1 MKLKNEALVG
11 MVVLAGIL
19 VAVFGA
25 IWLSGTSIGKP
36 QRELTAVFSEVGVL
50 AEGSPVK
57 YRGVKVGRVTHIDL
71 APRGDGVLVT
81 LNVDNRVQ
89 LPRDPGVV
97 VQPESFFGDW
107 EAAIVSRG
115 AVKNL
120 DFVQMP
126 GVRALPGA
134 TMPDITQLTA
144 VAADIAGNLQILSDR
159 IGLAFTEQ
167 TALDIRRTVENVE
180 DISGQMKGF
189 IDQQTRLYG
198 QVGRNVLDATSNIRA
213 ATNEATLTA
222 RDLRSTVTQ
231 GDVQRSLANVQ
242 QASANLA
249 ALSAQLNAA
258 ASGVPGLVART
269 DTTIAA
275 FGQTART
282 LNTTVQGL
290 QPGLAQLPPT
300 LAEARQAIATLNQAM
315 QKINEGNGTLG
326 RLIADP
332 ALYEETQRAIV
343 TLRRLLADI
352 QQNPGRYIGQLQ
364 VF

>member
-11 MVVLAGIL
+11 VVVLAGIV
-19 VAVFGA
+19 VAFAGA
-25 IWLSGTSIGKP
+25 LWLSGTTIGKP

-50 AEGSPVK
+50 QEGNPVV
-57 YRGVKVGRVTHIDL
+57 YRGVSVGKVTRIAL

-81 LNVDNRVQ
+81 LNVDDRVVF
-89 LPRDPGVV
+89 PRDAGVV
-97 VQPESFFGDW
+97 VQPQSFFGDY

-115 AVKNL
+115 SVKNL
-120 DFVQMP
+120 AFVQMP

-144 VAADIAGNLQILSDR
+144 VAADIAGNLQVLSDR

-167 TALDIRRTVENVE
+167 TALDIRRTVGNVE
-180 DISGQMKGF
+180 DISGQLKGF

-198 QVGRNVLDATSNIRA
+198 QVGHNVLDATANVRN
-213 ATNEATLTA
+213 ATAEATLTA
-222 RDLRSTVTQ
+222 RGLRSTVTQ
-231 GDVQRSLANVQ
+231 GDVQAILANAR

-249 ALSAQLNAA
+249 AFSNQLNSA
-258 ASGVPGLVART
+258 ASGVPGLVQHA

-275 FGQTART
+275 FGRTANT

-290 QPGLAQLPPT
+290 QPGLQQLPVT
-300 LAEARQAIATLNQAM
+300 LQQAQQAMSTLNQAM

-343 TLRRLLADI
+343 TLRRLMADI
-352 QQNPGRYIGQLQ
+352 QQNPGKYIGQLQ

>member
-11 MVVLAGIL
+11 MVVLAGIVVAL
-19 VAVFGA
+19 VGA
-25 IWLSGTSIGKP
+25 IWLSGKSFGKP
-36 QRELTAVFSEVGVL
+36 QRELTAVFAEVGVL

-57 YRGVKVGRVTHIDL
+57 YRGVKVGQVSHIEL

-81 LNVDNRVQ
+81 MNVDDRIV
-89 LPRDPGVV
+89 LPRDAGVV
-97 VQPESFFGDW
+97 VEPESFFGDW
-107 EAAIVSRG
+107 EAAIVSR
-115 AVKNL
+115 AAWKTL

-167 TALDIRRTVENVE
+167 TALDIRRTVGNVE
-180 DISGQMKGF
+180 DISGQLKGF

-198 QVGRNVLDATSNIRA
+198 QVGQNVLDATANIRS
-213 ATNEATLTA
+213 ATNEATLAA
-222 RDLRSTVTQ
+222 RDVRHNFNS
-231 GDVQRSLANVQ
+231 GDVQQILGNAR

-249 ALSAQLNAA
+249 AFSAQLNSA

-269 DTTIAA
+269 DTTIRT
-275 FGQTART
+275 FGQTATT
-282 LNTTVQGL
+282 LNSTIQGM
-290 QPGLAQLPPT
+290 QPGLAQVAPT
-300 LAEARQAIATLNQAM
+300 LQQAQQAMTTLNQAI
-315 QKINEGNGTLG
+315 QKINEGNGSLG

-332 ALYEETQRAIV
+332 ALYEETQRAIA
-343 TLRRLLADI
+343 TLQRLLADI
-352 QQNPGRYIGQLQ
+352 QQNPGKYIGQLQ

>member
-11 MVVLAGIL
+11 VVVLAGI
-19 VAVFGA
+19 VTAFVGA
-25 IWLSGTSIGKP
+25 IWLSGKSFGSSS
-36 QRELTAVFSEVGVL
+36 RELTAVFSEVGVL
-50 AEGSPVK
+50 SEGSPVV
-57 YRGVKVGRVTHIDL
+57 YRGVKVGQVTKIEL
-71 APRGDGVLVT
+71 APRGDGVLVNM
-81 LNVDNRVQ
+81 NVDDRVIF
-89 LPRDPGVV
+89 PRDAGVV
-97 VQPESFFGDW
+97 VQPQSFFGDW

-115 AVKNL
+115 ATKSL

-126 GVRALPGA
+126 GVHALPGA

-167 TALDIRRTVENVE
+167 TALDIRRTVGNVE
-180 DISGQMKGF
+180 DISTQLKGF

-198 QVGRNVLDATSNIRA
+198 QVGQNVLDATANVKS

-222 RDLRSTVTQ
+222 RDLRSTMTT
-231 GDVQRSLANVQ
+231 GDVRAMLANANR
-242 QASANLA
+242 ASANLA
-249 ALSAQLNAA
+249 AFSDRLNAA
-258 ASGVPGLVART
+258 AAGVPGLVSHA

-275 FGQTART
+275 FGRTANT
-282 LNTTVQGL
+282 LNSTVQGL
-290 QPGLAQLPPT
+290 QPGLQQLPVT
-300 LAEARQAIATLNQAM
+300 LQQAQQAMSTLNQAM

-343 TLRRLLADI
+343 TLRRLMADI
-352 QQNPGRYIGQLQ
+352 QQNPGKYIGQLQ